1 MRSSQLWMK
10 RERTEMGVRRVP
22 ISSLSLTGQF
32 DGQQFESSLE
42 RDLLL
47 LAAFDLGVDWYESQP
62 ISIEY
67 YDSNG
72 RVHTYT
78 PDLLIMYFTHGRF
91 EGRKPMLC
99 EVKYREDFFDQWKLL
114 KPKLKAA
121 RKYARER
128 GWEFRVLTEKEIRTP
143 YLRNVK
149 FLFQYRYNDFNEGHY
164 RKLAGLL
171 DEVGETT
178 PKELLE
184 SAYSSKIVR
193 GEALW
198 TLWCM
203 VARCWVRCDLSLP
216 LTMNSRIWTRD

>member
-1 MRSSQLWMK
+1 MRPNQLWMK

-22 ISSLSLTGQF
+22 ISSLSLTGRF

-47 LAAFDLGVDWYESQP
+47 LAAFDLGVDWFESQP
-62 ISIEY
+62 VSIEY
-67 YDSNG
+67 SDSMG
-72 RVHTYT
+72 VIRTYT

-91 EGRKPMLC
+91 KDRKPMLC
-99 EVKYREDFFDQWKLL
+99 EVKYRKDFFGQWKVI

-128 GWEFRVLTEKEIRTP
+128 GWVFRVLTEKEIRTP

-149 FLFQYRYNDFNEGHY
+149 FLYQYRYSEFNEGHY
-164 RKLAGLL
+164 LKLAGLL
-171 DEVGETT
+171 EELGESS
-178 PKELLE
+178 PRELLE
-184 SAYSSKIVR
+184 SAFTSKVVR

-216 LTMNSRIWTRD
+216 LTMNTRIWSRG